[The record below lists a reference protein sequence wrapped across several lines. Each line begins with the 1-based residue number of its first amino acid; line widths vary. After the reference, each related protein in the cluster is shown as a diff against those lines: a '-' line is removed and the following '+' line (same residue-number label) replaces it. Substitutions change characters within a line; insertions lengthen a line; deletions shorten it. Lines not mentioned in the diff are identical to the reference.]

1 MRMMKEL
8 VPDLFT
14 KGVNY
19 LFPPACGNC
28 DEAIW
33 DNTGICSACW
43 KDLTF
48 ISDACCRSCGYPFEL
63 SSGDGLLC
71 GACLQMP
78 KSFDQCRAA
87 LVYDEHSKDMIIGF
101 KHADKT
107 HLVALF
113 TQWLSSCGKGILD
126 KADFVVPV
134 PLHRRRLL
142 RRRYNQSALLA
153 QRVARVH
160 RKRYVP
166 NLLSRT
172 KNTSSQGQFS
182 MSGRWRNVRNA
193 FELSHKYQDE
203 VRGKH
208 VVLIDDV
215 FTTGA
220 TLDACARV
228 LKTSGAA
235 SVSGIVLA
243 RVTKE

>member
-8 VPDLFT
+8 LPNLLT

-19 LFPPACGNC
+19 LFPPVCGNC

-33 DNTGICSACW
+33 DNTGICASCW

-48 ISDACCRSCGYPFEL
+48 ISTACCNSCGYPFEL
-63 SSGDGLLC
+63 SHGDEMLC
-71 GACLQMP
+71 GECLHSP
-78 KSFDQCRAA
+78 KAFDQCRAA
-87 LVYDEHSKDMIIGF
+87 LVYDVHSKGMIISF

-107 HLVALF
+107 YLSALF
-113 TQWLSSCGKGILD
+113 TRWLSSCGQGILD
-126 KADFVVPV
+126 RADVIIPV

-153 QRVARVH
+153 HSVARLH
-160 RKRYVP
+160 HKRYIP
-166 NLLSRT
+166 NLLLRT

-182 MSGRWRNVRNA
+182 MTGRWRNVRNA
-193 FELSHKYQDE
+193 FVLNNRFKAIVE
-203 VRGKH
+203 GKH

-215 FTTGA
+215 YTTGA

-228 LKTSGAA
+228 LKNSGA
-235 SVSGIVLA
+235 STVSAIVLA
-243 RVTKE
+243 RVTKD